1 MTLESI
7 KIGMTVFSG
16 SGKAYKVLEVNPKE
30 RFPVLVQS
38 QTSGTSGRFSPSSL
52 HSQKAVS

>member
-7 KIGMTVFSG
+7 KVGMTVFSG
-16 SGKAYKVLEVNPKE
+16 SGKAYKVLEVDKKQ

-38 QTSGTSGRFSPSSL
+38 LTNGTTGRFSPSSL
-52 HSQKAVS
+52 HIQKAVS